1 MTRRI
6 TLRIASLVPILFVI
20 SLLTFAIG
28 KLTPGDP
35 VRDALA
41 AQGLTPQQ
49 IATVRA
55 AYGLALP
62 LPEQYGHWLAS
73 LFTSGGGQSILLG
86 QSVFSVLAPAF
97 VNTLILAAAAL
108 VFFLVVGVA
117 IGVVAGLNHRRLVD
131 RLLMLFVQ
139 LGSNLS
145 VYWFGLVLIWLLA
158 LEWRILPATGKTSAG
173 GGTGS
178 LLAHLVLPGFSAAII
193 STLIIARL
201 VRAGVIEAM
210 DSDYVRTYRSQ
221 GLAPL
226 AIIRRHV
233 ARNVAPIIV
242 ATTGLETGALLSGVV
257 FVEAVFDW
265 PGIGTQLANAIQGH
279 DYPVIQGGVILVA
292 TTFVVVNLVT
302 DIVHDL
308 LNPRLRGAG

>member
-6 TLRIASLVPILFVI
+6 LLRAATLVPILFVI

-35 VRDALA
+35 VGDALRP
-41 AQGLTPQQ
+41 QGLTPSQ
-49 IATVRA
+49 IATIRA
-55 AYGLALP
+55 SYGLTLP
-62 LPEQYGHWLAS
+62 LPDQYGHWVAS
-73 LFTSGGGQSILLG
+73 LFTAGGGQSILLG
-86 QSVFSVLAPAF
+86 QSVFSVLGPAF
-97 VNTLILAAAAL
+97 VNTLLLAAAAL
-108 VFFLVVGVA
+108 VFFLVAGVA
-117 IGVVAGLNHRRLVD
+117 IGVIAGLNHRRLVD
-131 RLLMLFVQ
+131 RFLMLFVQ

-145 VYWFGLVLIWLLA
+145 VYWFGLVLIWLFA
-158 LEWRILPATGKTSAG
+158 LEWRILPAAGKTGVG

-178 LLAHLVLPGFSAAII
+178 LLLHLVLPGFSAAII

-210 DSDYVRTYRSQ
+210 SSDYVRTYQSQ
-221 GLAPL
+221 GLAPA

-257 FVEAVFDW
+257 FVEAVYDW

-302 DIVHDL
+302 DIIHDL
-308 LNPRLRGAG
+308 LNPRLRGVG

>member
-6 TLRIASLVPILFVI
+6 ALRIASLVPVLFVI

-35 VRDALA
+35 VQDALA
-41 AQGLTPQQ
+41 GQGLTPQQ
-49 IATVRA
+49 IAAVRA

-62 LPEQYGHWLAS
+62 LPEQYGHWVAS
-73 LFTSGGGQSILLG
+73 LFPSGGGQSILLG

-108 VFFLVVGVA
+108 AFFLVVGVA
-117 IGVVAGLNHRRLVD
+117 IGVVAGLNHRRFVD

-145 VYWFGLVLIWLLA
+145 VYWFGLVLIWLFA
-158 LEWRILPATGKTSAG
+158 LKWRILPATGETSTG

-178 LLAHLVLPGFSAAII
+178 LFAHLVLPGFSAAII

-221 GLAPL
+221 GLPPL
-226 AIIRRHV
+226 TIIRRHV
-233 ARNVAPIIV
+233 ARNVAPVIV

-302 DIVHDL
+302 DIIHDL
-308 LNPRLRGAG
+308 LNPRLRGAR

>member
-1 MTRRI
+1 MARRI
-6 TLRIASLVPILFVI
+6 LLRIAALVPILFVI
-20 SLLTFAIG
+20 SLLTFAIA

-35 VRDALA
+35 VGDALRS
-41 AQGLTPQQ
+41 QGLSAQQ
-49 IATVRA
+49 VATVRA
-55 AYGLALP
+55 AYGLTLP
-62 LPEQYGHWLAS
+62 LPEQYWHWVS
-73 LFTSGGGQSILLG
+73 GLFTADGGQSILLG
-86 QSVFSVLAPAF
+86 QSVFSVLWPAY

-108 VFFLVVGVA
+108 AFFLIVGVA
-117 IGVVAGLNHRRLVD
+117 IGAVAGLNHRRPVD
-131 RLLMLFVQ
+131 RALMLLVQ
-139 LGSNLS
+139 VGSNLS
-145 VYWFGLVLIWLLA
+145 VYWFGLVLIWLFA
-158 LEWRILPATGKTSAG
+158 LEWRVLPASGETSPG

-210 DSDYVRTYRSQ
+210 NSDYVRTYRSQ

-226 AIIRRHV
+226 AIVRRHV
-233 ARNVAPIIV
+233 ARNVAPVVV

-257 FVEAVFDW
+257 FVEAVFGW

-302 DIVHDL
+302 DVIQDL

>member
-6 TLRIASLVPILFVI
+6 VLRVAALVPILFVI

-35 VRDALA
+35 VQDALSS
-41 AQGLTPQQ
+41 QGLSPQQ
-49 IATVRA
+49 IAIVRA
-55 AYGLALP
+55 SYGLTLP
-62 LPEQYGHWLAS
+62 LPDQYWHWITG

-86 QSVFSVLAPAF
+86 QSVFSVLGPAF
-97 VNTLILAAAAL
+97 INTLILAAAAL
-108 VFFLVVGVA
+108 AFFLVVGTA
-117 IGVVAGLNHRRLVD
+117 IGVIAGLNHRRLVD
-131 RLLMLFVQ
+131 RVLMLFVQ

-145 VYWFGLVLIWLLA
+145 VYWFGLVLIWLFA
-158 LEWRILPATGKTSAG
+158 LEWRILPAAGKTSVG
-173 GGTGS
+173 GGFGS

-210 DSDYVRTYRSQ
+210 SSDYVRTYRSQ
-221 GLAPL
+221 GLSQWQ
-226 AIIRRHV
+226 IVRRHV
-233 ARNVAPIIV
+233 ARNVAPIII

-257 FVEAVFDW
+257 FVEAVYDW

-279 DYPVIQGGVILVA
+279 DYPVIEGGVILVA
-292 TTFVVVNLVT
+292 TTFVVVNLIT
-302 DIVHDL
+302 DVIHDL
-308 LNPRLRGAG
+308 LNPRLRRAG